1 MEGAVPH
8 RLYTLT
14 HSLESFLFGF
24 TRSTACRVLQIH
36 GFGITSVLTRTPH
49 DPCVIRNVITFWNP
63 WTFWTCK
70 TVGPFNLNRGQY
82 SSLPSTESAYDSTV
96 AAHSADLCDVASVD
110 CPVWCPSITGH
121 TPTDPL
127 SVGGHS
133 MSSIENIA
141 PVSSVISSVS
151 PLIAL
156 SSSRKIS

>member
-1 MEGAVPH
+1 MEGAVPN
-8 RLYTLT
+8 RLHTLA
-14 HSLESFLFGF
+14 HPLEALLLGF
-24 TRSTACRVLQIH
+24 TRSTTCGVLQVH
-36 GFGITSVLTRTPH
+36 GFGITSELTRSPH
-49 DPCVIRNVITFWNP
+49 NSCVIRNVITFRNP
-63 WTFWTCK
+63 WTIWTCK

-96 AAHSADLCDVASVD
+96 AAHSTDLCHVASVD

-156 SSSRKIS
+156 RSSRKIS